1 MTQSAASGL
10 APHPAD
16 SVARQALA
24 TRRRRQTLHGL
35 SDAGLLAP
43 LLGFG
48 FVFALPLFW
57 MLSTS
62 LKVEAQIF
70 SYPPVWIPSPIRW
83 QNYLRAVQVIP
94 FPTYARNT
102 LTICLI
108 SLAGQVISS
117 SLAGYGFS
125 RIKWPGRD
133 VVFVLV
139 LSTMMLPYQVTMIPL
154 YVIFRKL
161 HWINTLRPLF
171 VPSLFGAAFNI
182 FLFRQF
188 FMSIPNELSDAARI
202 DGCGEFDIYRRIIL
216 PLSVPVVT
224 TVALF
229 DFLYN
234 WNDFQGP
241 LIYLQDSKTYTLSLG
256 LQAFGGYYSKN
267 LEPATLMA
275 AAAIITLPAIVLFFF
290 AQKTFIQ
297 GIALTG
303 LKG

>member
-1 MTQSAASGL
+1 MS
-10 APHPAD
+10 D
-16 SVARQALA
+16 SVATKYRAPVDAIARQSADA
-24 TRRRRQTLHGL
+24 RRRRRLLLGLGRGGTL
-35 SDAGLLAP
+35 LL

-48 FVFALPLFW
+48 FVFALPLLW

-70 SYPPVWIPSPIRW
+70 SYPPVWIPNPVKW
-83 QNYLRAVQVIP
+83 ANYVRATEVMP
-94 FPTYARNT
+94 FLLYARNT
-102 LTICLI
+102 LIICI
-108 SLAGQVISS
+108 MSLSGQVISS
-117 SLAGYGFS
+117 SLAGYGFA

-133 VVFVLV
+133 IVFVLV

-161 HWINTLRPLF
+161 HWINTLQPLF

-188 FMSIPNELSDAARI
+188 FMSIPSELSDAARI
-202 DGCGEFDIYRRIIL
+202 DGCGEFDIYRRIVV
-216 PLSVPVVT
+216 PLSIPVIT

-241 LIYLQDSKTYTLSLG
+241 LIYLQNQKVYTLSLG
-256 LQAFGGYYSKN
+256 LQAFGGYYAKN

-275 AAAIITLPAIVLFFF
+275 AAAIITLPAIVLFFV

-297 GIALTG
+297 GIAMTG
-303 LKG
+303 IKG

>member
-1 MTQSAASGL
+1 
-10 APHPAD
+10 
-16 SVARQALA
+16 
-24 TRRRRQTLHGL
+24 
-35 SDAGLLAP
+35 
-43 LLGFG
+43 
-48 FVFALPLFW
+48 

-70 SYPPVWIPSPIRW
+70 SYPPVWIPNPIHW
-83 QNYLRAVQVIP
+83 QNYLRATQVLP
-94 FPTYARNT
+94 FPLYARNT

-108 SLAGQVISS
+108 SMLGQVISS

-133 VVFVLV
+133 LVFVLV

-154 YVIFRKL
+154 YIIFRSL
-161 HWINTLRPLF
+161 HWINTLAPLF
-171 VPSLFGAAFNI
+171 VPSLFGSAFNI

-188 FMSIPNELSDAARI
+188 FMSIPSELSDAARI
-202 DGCGEFDIYRRIIL
+202 DGCSEFQIYRRIVV
-216 PLSVPVVT
+216 PLSVPVLT

-241 LIYLQDSKTYTLSLG
+241 LIYLQNARNYTLSLG